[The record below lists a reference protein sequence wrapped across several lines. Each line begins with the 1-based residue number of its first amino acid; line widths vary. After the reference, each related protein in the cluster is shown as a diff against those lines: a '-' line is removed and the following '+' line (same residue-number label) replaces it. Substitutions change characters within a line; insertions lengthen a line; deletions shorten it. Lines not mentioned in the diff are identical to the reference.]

1 MYAYYAAIRNGT
13 GRDIMIKLLIV
24 DDEPLVQ
31 IGIKS
36 MLRWDELGIEVCGTA
51 MNGKAALEMIRQYRP
66 DIVITDIKM
75 PVMNGLELVK
85 ICRDE
90 FGPIPLFIILTSF
103 EEFSLI
109 KEAMSY
115 QAVDYLIK
123 LELDPGSLKSSIEKA
138 SERLEELKAKES
150 FRQNQGR
157 PTLLSYHDKFFMRL
171 LHNLFENRDQF
182 SIQSRD
188 LGLDFSARQ
197 YLACHGELLSCVSES
212 LDPEGQINLYSS
224 SLQMMREILT
234 KYAGC
239 YAIALDKTR
248 FALIFH
254 FPDEQP
260 EMETVLEALN
270 NGRSMIR
277 NYFNVELS
285 AGIGEPVDDPLKISI
300 SYQEARQAF
309 NLCSPD
315 APFVPFTQTASSS
328 IRDSFNLAVFKED
341 LTRAFEEFDTDA
353 LYDTLT
359 VISQLFA
366 ANPQKLLQT
375 MDGACRILYLALSL
389 LPDGEEILSPDGYR
403 SIYRMKDVFQ
413 IVRWLEQLRDGLC
426 EALKTRRKTY
436 KDHVILNVQKYILNH
451 IEEHLSLNEIAAVFG
466 LSPNYLSTLFK
477 KTCSMGFSE
486 YITQRKISRA
496 KPLLLEQDLKI
507 YEVADRLG
515 FESAFYFSKVF
526 KKVEGISPREFVQAH
541 MNEPNAHTILEE

>member
-182 SIQSRD
+182 SIPGIWD
-188 LGLDFSARQ
+188 W
-197 YLACHGELLSCVSES
+197 
-212 LDPEGQINLYSS
+212 
-224 SLQMMREILT
+224 
-234 KYAGC
+234 
-239 YAIALDKTR
+239 
-248 FALIFH
+248 IFL
-254 FPDEQP
+254 PD
-260 EMETVLEALN
+260 
-270 NGRSMIR
+270 SIW
-277 NYFNVELS
+277 
-285 AGIGEPVDDPLKISI
+285 PV
-300 SYQEARQAF
+300 
-309 NLCSPD
+309 
-315 APFVPFTQTASSS
+315 TAS
-328 IRDSFNLAVFKED
+328 
-341 LTRAFEEFDTDA
+341 
-353 LYDTLT
+353 
-359 VISQLFA
+359 
-366 ANPQKLLQT
+366 
-375 MDGACRILYLALSL
+375 C
-389 LPDGEEILSPDGYR
+389 
-403 SIYRMKDVFQ
+403 
-413 IVRWLEQLRDGLC
+413 
-426 EALKTRRKTY
+426 
-436 KDHVILNVQKYILNH
+436 
-451 IEEHLSLNEIAAVFG
+451 
-466 LSPNYLSTLFK
+466 
-477 KTCSMGFSE
+477 
-486 YITQRKISRA
+486 
-496 KPLLLEQDLKI
+496 
-507 YEVADRLG
+507 
-515 FESAFYFSKVF
+515 
-526 KKVEGISPREFVQAH
+526 
-541 MNEPNAHTILEE
+541 